1 MGWGRFVNEIFL
13 LGKFFRCCELS
24 NFDILRF
31 YIVVHAR
38 TLVVFLLKEEV
49 NMNRQ
54 NIEFPEQSPWDSG
67 FSIFK
72 RRIGEQLQLNGFD
85 YDSIDDTDLLKYY
98 RSGESETFVL
108 SAAGC
113 F

>member
-1 MGWGRFVNEIFL
+1 MIQTQVTKI
-13 LGKFFRCCELS
+13 
-24 NFDILRF
+24 DILRF
-31 YIVVHAR
+31 YIMVHAR

-54 NIEFPEQSPWDSG
+54 NIELPEQSPWDSG
-67 FSIFK
+67 FTIYK
-72 RRIGEQLQLNGFD
+72 RRIGEQLQLNGFS
-85 YDSIDDTDLLKYY
+85 YDSIDDSDLLNFY
-98 RSGESETFVL
+98 RRGESETFVL

>member
-1 MGWGRFVNEIFL
+1 MGRFVNEIFL

-24 NFDILRF
+24 SFDIFCF
-31 YIVVHAR
+31 YIIVHAR
-38 TLVVFLLKEEV
+38 TLVVILLKEEV
-49 NMNRQ
+49 SMNRQ

>member
-1 MGWGRFVNEIFL
+1 MKSVKTKKN
-13 LGKFFRCCELS
+13 
-24 NFDILRF
+24 
-31 YIVVHAR
+31 VV
-38 TLVVFLLKEEV
+38 EV
-49 NMNRQ
+49 
-54 NIEFPEQSPWDSG
+54 PEQKPWVSG
-67 FSIFK
+67 FEMFK

-113 F
+113 FS

>member
-1 MGWGRFVNEIFL
+1 MLYGRNV
-13 LGKFFRCCELS
+13 FFARDVFFCRLFKMS
-24 NFDILRF
+24 YFDISSS
-31 YIVVHAR
+31 YIIGRAR
-38 TLVVFLLKEEV
+38 ALVVSLLKEEV

-85 YDSIDDTDLLKYY
+85 YDSIDDTDLMKYY

-113 F
+113 FS